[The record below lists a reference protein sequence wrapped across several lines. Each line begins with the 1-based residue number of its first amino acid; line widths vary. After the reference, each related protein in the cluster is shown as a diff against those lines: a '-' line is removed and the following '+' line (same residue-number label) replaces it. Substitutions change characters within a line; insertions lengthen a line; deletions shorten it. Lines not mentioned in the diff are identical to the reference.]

1 MTKQSLHDLAVAE
14 KRVFMRVDFNIPLDE
29 DGGVLDDR
37 RIRMALPSIEHVL
50 KQGGRLILASHLGR
64 PSGEGFESAFSLKP
78 AADCLGSLL
87 GKKHTVHFVEDCVGG
102 TVEQAVESLGCGEVL
117 VLENLRFHPGEKS
130 NDPEFADSLACL
142 GDVYVND
149 AFGTAHRSHASM
161 VGVPEKMLDRPRAA
175 GLLLMKELDY
185 LSTAIEKAESPF
197 YAVLGGAK
205 VSDKLGAINHLL
217 ERVDA
222 IFVGGAMA
230 YTFLKATDHVVG
242 RSLVEDDMIDTARS
256 LLKKAEDQGKTIHLP
271 MDHQCSISMDDVE
284 HVRVCEIGI
293 PPDLMGLD
301 IGPETGL
308 DWKKRLS
315 KAKTIVWN
323 GPMGVFEKPPFDE
336 GSRHVAEGIA
346 QATRHHGT
354 TVVGGGE
361 TAAALDAFGLS
372 QKISHVSTG
381 GGASLKMLEGA
392 TFKSVELLNDA

>member
-14 KRVFMRVDFNIPLDE
+14 KRVFMRVDFNVPLDE

-50 KQGGRLILASHLGR
+50 KHGGRLVLASHLGR
-64 PSGEGFESAFSLKP
+64 PSGKGFEPAFSLRP
-78 AADCLGSLL
+78 AADCLRSLL
-87 GKKHTVHFVEDCVGG
+87 GKKHPVHFVEDCVGG
-102 TVEQAVESLGCGEVL
+102 KVEQSVDSLAGGEVL

-130 NDPEFADSLACL
+130 NDPEFADSLSRLA
-142 GDVYVND
+142 DVYVND

-161 VGVPEKMLDRPRAA
+161 VGMPEKMLDRPRVA

-185 LSTAIEKAESPF
+185 LSTAIEEAESPF

-230 YTFLKATDHVVG
+230 YTFLKATDHAVG
-242 RSLVEDDMIDTARS
+242 TSLVEDDMIDTARS
-256 LLKKAEDQGKTIHLP
+256 LLQKAEAKGKAIHLP
-271 MDHQCSISMDDVE
+271 MDHQCSGSIEDVQ
-284 HVRVCEIGI
+284 HVRACEIGI

-301 IGPETGL
+301 IGPETGM

-323 GPMGVFEKPPFDE
+323 GPMGVFEKPPFDA
-336 GSRHVAEGIA
+336 GSRQVAEGIA
-346 QATRHHGT
+346 QATKHHGT

-361 TAAALDAFGLS
+361 TAAALETFGLS
-372 QKISHVSTG
+372 ERISHVSTG
-381 GGASLKMLEGA
+381 GGASLKMLEGI
-392 TFKSVELLNDA
+392 TFKSVDLLDDA